1 MRALMLLRHGKSD
14 WGGGADDFTRPLAKR
29 GHAAAKRMG
38 AWMRQHRIMPDYV
51 ISSPA
56 VRARETAVIV
66 CEALQG
72 DAAPVVFED
81 RLYLADLDDLLSV
94 AGECPQQARNVM
106 LVGHNPGLE
115 DLLTYLCGEDLPVSA
130 NGKLLPTATL
140 AQIGL
145 SRGWRDLKRRAGH
158 LIAIT
163 RPKEL

>member
-1 MRALMLLRHGKSD
+1 MLLRHGKSD
-14 WGGGADDFTRPLAKR
+14 WDGGAADDFTRPLAKR

-66 CEALQG
+66 GETLLG
-72 DAAPVVFED
+72 DAARVAYED
-81 RLYLADLDDLLSV
+81 RLYLADVDDLLSV
-94 AGECPQQARNVM
+94 VGECPQRAQYVM
-106 LVGHNPGLE
+106 LIGHNPGLE
-115 DLLTYLCGEDLPVSA
+115 DFLIYLCGEDVPVSA
-130 NGKLLPTATL
+130 NGKLLPTAAL

-145 SRGWRDLKRRAGH
+145 SRGWRDLKRHTGH